1 MEAPVNVAVPVLEAR
16 QLSKHFGALAV
27 TNNVNFSLA
36 LGARHALI
44 GPNGAGKTTFIN
56 LLSGTLRPSAGSV
69 FLAGEDVTRCSE
81 AQRVKRGLG
90 RTFQINQLYVGL
102 TVLENVL
109 IAVAER
115 AGIAYR
121 LFRPIWWYRKHVDEA
136 YAHLEQLGI
145 AEDALK
151 PVRELSYGR
160 QRLVEIALALALR
173 PAVLLLDEP
182 AAGVPKGESSIILDV
197 IGALP
202 RDVAVLIIEH
212 DMDIVF
218 RFAQRVTVMVQG
230 VVFAEGIPRE
240 ISADPRV
247 RSVYLGEQPHG

>member
-1 MEAPVNVAVPVLEAR
+1 MVAPVNAAVPVLEAR

-27 TNNVNFSLA
+27 TNDVSLSLA
-36 LGARHALI
+36 PGARHALI

-56 LLSGTLRPSAGSV
+56 LLSGNLRPSAGSV
-69 FLAGEDVTRCSE
+69 FLTGVDVTRCSE

-90 RTFQINQLYVGL
+90 RTFQVNQLYMGL

-115 AGIAYR
+115 SGIAYR
-121 LFRPIWWYRKHVDEA
+121 LFHPIWWYRKHVDEA
-136 YAHLEQLGI
+136 YTQLEQLGI

-151 PVRELSYGR
+151 PVREISYGR

-173 PAVLLLDEP
+173 PTILLLDEP
-182 AAGVPKGESSIILDV
+182 AAGVPKGESSIVLDV

-202 RDVAVLIIEH
+202 HDIAVLIIEH

-218 RFAQRVTVMVQG
+218 RFAQHITVMVQG
-230 VVFAEGIPRE
+230 MIFAEGTPDE

-247 RSVYLGEQPHG
+247 RSIYLGEQFHG